1 MSRRKKWT
9 LLWILI
15 PIILFGTFALLS
27 VNYLLDPN
35 IYGNILQK
43 SLTTA
48 LDREVSIGKAK
59 IELWGGVGMAFED
72 LRVRDRSLTFDVLRS
87 ERLILRVKL
96 LPLLKRKIEW
106 KRIVLDRPTVHV
118 IRDKNGQFNIFSG
131 SAMAGANR
139 EETKEKIQKALPSL
153 FGCSF
158 VVRAGEIFFSDESLG
173 SSPLKTEIRS
183 FNFKLS
189 SVSYHK
195 ALPFRISGNILHS
208 EKDGQFSIGGTV
220 RDIPEDMDFSR
231 AGVEAEVKLK
241 GIETLHFWPYLK
253 TMLPMKMISGILD
266 LNAHY
271 RGDFRGPFKTSAKI
285 TMRDVLF
292 DYPQVFSFILKPKWL
307 NLTFEAEYD
316 AKDFKIPRFF
326 IELPEIWIKAK
337 GRIYDIGSKEMGME
351 AEASSSSFDI
361 AEGKKFIPFRII
373 TPDVSDRLF
382 RSEGKGSFQA
392 VSVKLSGKMPEI
404 DHCDELVNAHVLS
417 VEAILNRAR
426 LKLPWD
432 FPPLENLSG
441 RLLFQ
446 KGDLHFNGLEGKILH
461 STLEKVNGTFYELLH
476 VPTLQI
482 ACQGKFDLTDLPAFT
497 KIEGIPEEFSR
508 TLSSVH
514 IDSGKAEYSLSAKG
528 LLKPPLRFQQ
538 QGTYRLSKT
547 LFTHPHIPFPI
558 RIEDGRI
565 ELSSSDLQWSDAQVE
580 FGNSSLTMT
589 GLWKHG
595 EKDQPLEITAKG
607 RVNVKNL
614 FALLQA
620 PLFPEEVQSK
630 TKDFEALSGSSQ
642 ILFKG
647 KTLPG
652 ISRFSYEGEVFP
664 REASFLQKGNSI
676 PIVLKEG
683 RVSFSNLGM
692 GFSKTKI
699 QSGGSSLTLDGSIR
713 EGSVNLS
720 TQGSIDLKQ
729 LFSLIKS
736 PFSPDQIRSQMEG
749 IQELNGGAEVRLKW
763 IGKMEQWIS
772 ALREGEIRFKG
783 VNVQHRDIPVSLS
796 HIDGFFSITPEQ
808 IRFDQLKGRLGD
820 SPLTLSGAL
829 FRGSSSSPISPQK
842 VGKGSGLAEGR
853 RFSFQISS
861 PELDLDPLFPKKEGI
876 SPISFEKMRDWLSD
890 WSIDGKIQVNKG
902 KYRSLHFQDLEGEFR
917 NGRWGIV
924 YPSRPIQVGW
934 RGFLG

>member
-1 MSRRKKWT
+1 METNCLGS
-9 LLWILI
+9 
-15 PIILFGTFALLS
+15 A
-27 VNYLLDPN
+27 D
-35 IYGNILQK
+35 
-43 SLTTA
+43 
-48 LDREVSIGKAK
+48 D
-59 IELWGGVGMAFED
+59 
-72 LRVRDRSLTFDVLRS
+72 
-87 ERLILRVKL
+87 
-96 LPLLKRKIEW
+96 
-106 KRIVLDRPTVHV
+106 HV

-595 EKDQPLEITAKG
+595 ERKINP
-607 RVNVKNL
+607 
-614 FALLQA
+614 
-620 PLFPEEVQSK
+620 
-630 TKDFEALSGSSQ
+630 
-642 ILFKG
+642 
-647 KTLPG
+647 
-652 ISRFSYEGEVFP
+652 SRSRP
-664 REASFLQKGNSI
+664 REEST
-676 PIVLKEG
+676 
-683 RVSFSNLGM
+683 
-692 GFSKTKI
+692 SK
-699 QSGGSSLTLDGSIR
+699 
-713 EGSVNLS
+713 
-720 TQGSIDLKQ
+720 
-729 LFSLIKS
+729 
-736 PFSPDQIRSQMEG
+736 
-749 IQELNGGAEVRLKW
+749 
-763 IGKMEQWIS
+763 
-772 ALREGEIRFKG
+772 
-783 VNVQHRDIPVSLS
+783 
-796 HIDGFFSITPEQ
+796 
-808 IRFDQLKGRLGD
+808 
-820 SPLTLSGAL
+820 
-829 FRGSSSSPISPQK
+829 
-842 VGKGSGLAEGR
+842 
-853 RFSFQISS
+853 ISS
-861 PELDLDPLFPKKEGI
+861 PSFKPPYFPKKSNRKQKTSKRFRDQAKSCSRGRPSQEFPASLTRGRFSREKLHSCKREILSLLFLRREGF
-876 SPISFEKMRDWLSD
+876 PFPTWGWVFQRR
-890 WSIDGKIQVNKG
+890 
-902 KYRSLHFQDLEGEFR
+902 RS
-917 NGRWGIV
+917 
-924 YPSRPIQVGW
+924 SRVV
-934 RGFLG
+934 LL